1 MSDFKKNAADIKKS
15 TVPINPNVH
24 NLKSSMCFRTWND
37 LIISMPK
44 KMVSWCCK
52 TKFTK
57 EQEKEATFDLDI
69 LNEQGLDF
77 LINHPI
83 LKQRKYD
90 LSGGTRS
97 YDCHRC
103 WETEDATGNSV
114 RTQYNNNFDPIWK
127 YRLEAATNHPKK
139 AVLFHQSLQ
148 QHDGF
153 RFIELELTNKC
164 NMACVYCWE
173 GLSSRWQKELKR
185 PMPDTDDAIFAKI
198 IELLNEYWDKKLKK
212 EPHINFSIIGGEPF
226 FTSHMFDFLNDFI
239 VKVNDEKSKKSTIVV
254 TVTTNLNF
262 TKKRFEEFKKI
273 VERTPNIQ
281 YDMQI
286 SNEAVGRKA
295 ELIRWGLN
303 FDKFDETLSDFIELS
318 KNQDNILLGFGAAH
332 NSLSLPYAKE
342 YLAYLNNKLLT
353 HKFDKPIHMH
363 TNWVDSPPHMGVSM
377 VDKSHL
383 NSVQELIDFMNDE
396 FAIEL
401 VRKEKYIEAL
411 ETIKE
416 IVNSDVPDN
425 KKENAYVE
433 FTNIEKRR
441 GISFAEHFPHYN
453 ELIKSPDK

>member
-1 MSDFKKNAADIKKS
+1 MSEFKKNATEITKTAA
-15 TVPINPNVH
+15 PINPNVH
-24 NLKSSMCFRTWND
+24 NLKQSMCFRTWND

-52 TKFTK
+52 AKFTK
-57 EQEKEATFDLDI
+57 EQEKQATFDLDI

-90 LSGGTRS
+90 LSGGCRS
-97 YDCHRC
+97 NDCRVC

-139 AVLFHQSLQ
+139 AVLFHQTMQEFDL
-148 QHDGF
+148 F

-185 PMPDTDDAIFAKI
+185 PMPDTDDAIFKKI
-198 IELLNEYWDKKLKK
+198 LELLNEYWNTKLKD
-212 EPHINFSIIGGEPF
+212 EMHINFSIIGGEPF
-226 FTSHMFDFLNDFI
+226 FTNHMFDFLENFI
-239 VKVNDEKSKKSTIVV
+239 VKVNDEKKEKAIVIV

-262 TKKRFEEFKKI
+262 TKKRFEQFTKL

-295 ELIRWGLN
+295 ELIRWGLD
-303 FDKFDETLSDFIELS
+303 FDKFDSTLGDFIELAN
-318 KNQDNILLGFGAAH
+318 KQDNILLGFGAAH

-342 YLAYLNNKLLT
+342 YFVYLNDKLKS
-353 HKFDKPIHMH
+353 HNFKKPIHMH
-363 TNWVDSPPHMGVSM
+363 TNWVDAPSHMGVSM
-377 VDKSHL
+377 VDKSHIPEI
-383 NSVQELIDFMNDE
+383 QKAIDYMEHDFE
-396 FAIEL
+396 IEL
-401 VRKEKYIEAL
+401 VKKERYIQTL
-411 ETIKE
+411 NTIKE
-416 IVNSDVPDN
+416 IVNADVPDS
-425 KKENAYVE
+425 KKDTATYE
-433 FTNIEKRR
+433 FNLLEKRR
-441 GISFAEHFPHYN
+441 NISFSDVFPHFS
-453 ELIKSPDK
+453 ELVKTDK